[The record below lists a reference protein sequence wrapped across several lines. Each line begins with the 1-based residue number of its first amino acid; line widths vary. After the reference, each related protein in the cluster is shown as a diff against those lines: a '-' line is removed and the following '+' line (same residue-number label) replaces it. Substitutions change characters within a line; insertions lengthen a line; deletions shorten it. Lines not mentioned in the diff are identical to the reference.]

1 MSASSQF
8 ISGVSGV
15 SATTNVL
22 LTPEDTEGGTYSSGT
37 LIGKTAMVDFNIFSN
52 DGNGSL
58 LQVDTV
64 YLFDSGTGTITITE
78 GSYLLQ
84 IY

>member
-1 MSASSQF
+1 MSFGVGLSQTLSSA
-8 ISGVSGV
+8 GG
-15 SATTNVL
+15 TTNII
-22 LTPEDTEGGTYSSGT
+22 LTDADTAGGTYT
-37 LIGKTAMVDFNIFSN
+37 NVNLVGKVAMVGFNIFSN